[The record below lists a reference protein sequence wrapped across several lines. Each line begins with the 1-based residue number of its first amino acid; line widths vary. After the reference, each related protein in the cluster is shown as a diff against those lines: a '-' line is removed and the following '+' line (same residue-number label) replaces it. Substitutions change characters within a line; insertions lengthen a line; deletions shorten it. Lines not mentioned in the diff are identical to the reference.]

1 MIRIAVGFALI
12 AALTGCGRDLRLPGG
27 YLLERWEDGKTF
39 YLWAPGDSKREG
51 GGAIEGTVKRI
62 AWNDELIVAERY
74 STFRGDPDGWM
85 AIDVKSHKV
94 SGPLSN
100 AEFSD
105 IQAKYHFAKRSA
117 SDIWAS
123 R

>member
-1 MIRIAVGFALI
+1 MIRITVAFALL
-12 AALTGCGRDLRLPGG
+12 AALTACGGDLRLPGG

-39 YLWAPGDSKREG
+39 YLWAPGDSRHEG
-51 GGAIEGTVKRI
+51 GGAIDGTVQRI
-62 AWNDELIVAERY
+62 AWNNELIVAERY

-94 SGPLSN
+94 AGPLSS

-105 IQAKYHFAKRSA
+105 IQAKHHFVIRSA
-117 SDIWAS
+117 SDAWAG